1 MINSNATLRA
11 YVDLKSPL
19 CYNCTK
25 PLIKNSL
32 RASARTQG
40 ENISKFTRINEQIRA
55 NELRVLDEHGAN
67 LGVMSRIE
75 ALAAARAAE
84 LDLVEVSPDANPPVC
99 KIVDYGKYNYQRE
112 KQLQKNKRN
121 VKVQEVKQM
130 RFGLKI
136 GENDMTVK
144 LRKVQSFLDNGDKVK
159 IAVVYRGRENA
170 HRELGFKLAERL
182 IDSFNGTIAVDSK
195 PQLNGKQLIFMIRG
209 TGAKPIPKAEVS
221 EDIKPTYS
229 I

>member
-1 MINSNATLRA
+1 MSRSEALRA
-11 YVDLKSPL
+11 AQD
-19 CYNCTK
+19 
-25 PLIKNSL
+25 
-32 RASARTQG
+32 AG
-40 ENISKFTRINEQIRA
+40 
-55 NELRVLDEHGAN
+55 
-67 LGVMSRIE
+67 
-75 ALAAARAAE
+75 

-121 VKVQEVKQM
+121 VRVQEVKQM

-136 GENDMTVK
+136 GDNDMAVK
-144 LRKVQSFLDNGDKVK
+144 LRKVQGFLDDGDKVK

-170 HRELGFKLAERL
+170 HRELGFKLAEKI
-182 IDSFNGTIAVDSK
+182 IDSFNGTIAVDSQ

-209 TGAKPIPKAEVS
+209 TGAKPVV
-221 EDIKPTYS
+221 KPAPEQTSSTFS

>member
-1 MINSNATLRA
+1 M
-11 YVDLKSPL
+11 
-19 CYNCTK
+19 
-25 PLIKNSL
+25 
-32 RASARTQG
+32 
-40 ENISKFTRINEQIRA
+40 
-55 NELRVLDEHGAN
+55 DESGAN
-67 LGVMSRIE
+67 LGVMSRAE
-75 ALAAARAAE
+75 ALRAAQDAG

-136 GENDMTVK
+136 GDNDMAVK

-170 HRELGFKLAERL
+170 HRELGFTLATKI
-182 IDSFNGTIAVDSK
+182 IDSFNGTIAVDSQ

-209 TGAKPIPKAEVS
+209 TGAKPVIKAEATEEKS
-221 EDIKPTYS
+221 STFS

>member
-1 MINSNATLRA
+1 M
-11 YVDLKSPL
+11 
-19 CYNCTK
+19 
-25 PLIKNSL
+25 
-32 RASARTQG
+32 
-40 ENISKFTRINEQIRA
+40 NEQIRA
-55 NELRVLDEHGAN
+55 NELRVLDEHGEN
-67 LGVMSRIE
+67 LGVMSRSE
-75 ALAAARAAE
+75 ALRAAQDAG

-136 GENDMTVK
+136 GDNDMAVK

-170 HRELGFKLAERL
+170 HREMGFKLAEKL
-182 IDSFNGTIAVDSK
+182 IDSFNGTVAVDSA
-195 PQLNGKQLIFMIRG
+195 PQLNGKQLIFMIRSN
-209 TGAKPIPKAEVS
+209 GAKPTPKP
-221 EDIKPTYS
+221 EDEEPARQFS

>member
-1 MINSNATLRA
+1 MSRQEALRA
-11 YVDLKSPL
+11 AQD
-19 CYNCTK
+19 
-25 PLIKNSL
+25 
-32 RASARTQG
+32 AG
-40 ENISKFTRINEQIRA
+40 
-55 NELRVLDEHGAN
+55 
-67 LGVMSRIE
+67 
-75 ALAAARAAE
+75 

-121 VKVQEVKQM
+121 VRVQEVKQM

-136 GENDMTVK
+136 GENDMAVK
-144 LRKVQSFLDNGDKVK
+144 LRKVQGFLDDGDKVK

-170 HRELGFKLAERL
+170 HRELGFKLAEKL
-182 IDSFNGTIAVDSK
+182 IDSFNGTIAVDSA

-209 TGAKPIPKAEVS
+209 TGAKPVPKPAAE
-221 EDIKPTYS
+221 EPTTTFS

>member
-1 MINSNATLRA
+1 
-11 YVDLKSPL
+11 
-19 CYNCTK
+19 
-25 PLIKNSL
+25 
-32 RASARTQG
+32 
-40 ENISKFTRINEQIRA
+40 
-55 NELRVLDEHGAN
+55 
-67 LGVMSRIE
+67 MSRQE
-75 ALAAARAAE
+75 ALTAARNAE
-84 LDLVEVSPDANPPVC
+84 LDLVEVSPEANPPVC

-136 GENDMTVK
+136 GDNDMAVK

-170 HRELGFKLAERL
+170 HREMGFKLAEKI
-182 IDSFNGTIAVDSK
+182 IDSFNGTIAVDSQ

-209 TGAKPIPKAEVS
+209 TGAKPVV
-221 EDIKPTYS
+221 KPAPEKTS
-229 I
+229 TTFSV

>member
-1 MINSNATLRA
+1 
-11 YVDLKSPL
+11 
-19 CYNCTK
+19 
-25 PLIKNSL
+25 
-32 RASARTQG
+32 
-40 ENISKFTRINEQIRA
+40 
-55 NELRVLDEHGAN
+55 
-67 LGVMSRIE
+67 MSRSE

-136 GENDMTVK
+136 GENDMAVK

-209 TGAKPIPKAEVS
+209 TGAKPVPKAEVS

>member
-1 MINSNATLRA
+1 M
-11 YVDLKSPL
+11 
-19 CYNCTK
+19 
-25 PLIKNSL
+25 
-32 RASARTQG
+32 
-40 ENISKFTRINEQIRA
+40 TRQ
-55 NELRVLDEHGAN
+55 
-67 LGVMSRIE
+67 E
-75 ALAAARAAE
+75 ALNAARDAE

-112 KQLQKNKRN
+112 KQAQKNKRN

-136 GENDMTVK
+136 GDNDMAVK

-170 HRELGFKLAERL
+170 HRELGFTLANKI
-182 IDSFNGTIAVDSK
+182 IDSFNGTIAVDSE

-209 TGAKPIPKAEVS
+209 TGAKPVVKQDAPEQPSTTFSV
-221 EDIKPTYS
+221 
-229 I
+229 